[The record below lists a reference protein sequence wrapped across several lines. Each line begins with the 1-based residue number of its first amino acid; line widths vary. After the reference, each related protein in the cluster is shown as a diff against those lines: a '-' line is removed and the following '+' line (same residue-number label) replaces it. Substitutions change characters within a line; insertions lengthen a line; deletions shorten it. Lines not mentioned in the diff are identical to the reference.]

1 MRAGNGV
8 AAQPD
13 SRHLVADP
21 PALYRRAEVRPQHLQ
36 RERTGSVAA
45 AAPVRRTAP
54 DPHASVRALGSAIG
68 NRALAGLIARQASSD
83 APRAAPVLN
92 PADPRLRDIFDLDPG
107 PTQATTTKPR
117 SPDWM
122 PRVRQ
127 RLPIDLGAGTR
138 RSPKLKW
145 PDGPGE
151 AGCRGAC
158 GPDCPDTCKPL
169 GTYVEEYVV
178 GGKGYLIEF
187 PDALLCGTHEGCRV
201 HDACFDTAVAN
212 GERYLFGPRHNQ
224 CNQDAVF
231 RFGPT
236 KTKSWMG
243 GGGPYDGWWVFVDE
257 PQILKTWN
265 VRP

>member
-1 MRAGNGV
+1 M
-8 AAQPD
+8 
-13 SRHLVADP
+13 
-21 PALYRRAEVRPQHLQ
+21 RPQQLQ
-36 RERTGSVAA
+36 REQTGSVAA
-45 AAPVRRTAP
+45 AALVRRTAP
-54 DPHASVRALGSAIG
+54 DPHAPVRALGSAIG
-68 NRALAGLIARQASSD
+68 NRALAGLIARQGSTD

-92 PADPRLRDIFDLDPG
+92 PADPRLRDIFDLDSG
-107 PTQATTTKPR
+107 PKQATTTKPR
-117 SPDWM
+117 APDWM

-158 GPDCPDTCKPL
+158 GPDCPDSCKPL

-187 PDALLCGTHEGCRV
+187 PDALLCGTHEGCRL

-265 VRP
+265 VKP